1 MEIRAITVNATGT
14 AAERGIQGIGLP
26 STNRAETENRSAFG
40 PECRVTISQEGKNLS
55 RRHEA
60 RTLQAEASAQDTQA
74 VQAERILQRLKED
87 KDQDRDI
94 NEKYRNEL
102 DEIDRKINT
111 LNSTKLSDEDFVKQ
125 QKLLEG
131 MRNMKAFQAEQ
142 NQKNAKAAREMAMQS
157 AGYKD
162 EIDENN
168 RELVTLLRTIKEAE
182 KAEEERE
189 NGKTADGGNGDNG
202 GSGVSGS
209 NGIAPFGTVNSAGDV
224 INGAAVQFMMSSVKR
239 EWNSQEAFADLAEEG
254 RWMVDHADNIAR
266 NVLTE
271 TENLRAAL
279 DDEAF
284 SDEQIDEMMRL
295 LRDGTANKWFAEE
308 ARKRGWTI
316 GMELNYKDIAQNRN
330 PGQWNL
336 TFAQAAKVQHD
347 EKNPLSGMMQTKKDM
362 MQSAIDADLG
372 VERRNSI
379 DETSRKLEE
388 EVKKLIDERNDI
400 DRIPEDKK
408 EDEEQPKKLWTE
420 QPSKL
425 QEE

>member
-26 STNRAETENRSAFG
+26 STNRAETENRSVFG

-55 RRHEA
+55 RRQEA
-60 RTLQAEASAQDTQA
+60 HTLQAEASAQDTQA
-74 VQAERILQRLKED
+74 VQAERILLRLQEED
-87 KDQDRDI
+87 QGRDI
-94 NEKYRNEL
+94 NEKYRDEL

-111 LNSTKLSDEDFVKQ
+111 LNSSKLSDEDIVKQ

-168 RELVTLLRTIKEAE
+168 RELVTLLRTIREAE

-189 NGKTADGGNGDNG
+189 NGKTADGG
-202 GSGVSGS
+202 SSVSGS
-209 NGIAPFGTVNSAGDV
+209 NGIVPFGTVNSAGDV
-224 INGAAVQFMMSSVKR
+224 INGAAVQFMMSSVER
-239 EWNSQEAFADLAEEG
+239 ERNSQAAFADMAEEG

-295 LRDGTANKWFAEE
+295 LRDGTANQWFAEE
-308 ARKRGWTI
+308 ARKRGWAI
-316 GMELNYKDIAQNRN
+316 GMELNYKEIAQNRN

-347 EKNPLSGMMQTKKDM
+347 VKNPLSGMMQTKKDM

-372 VERRNSI
+372 VERRNSL
-379 DETSRKLEE
+379 DETSRELEE

-400 DRIPEDKK
+400 DRISEDKK
-408 EDEEQPKKLWTE
+408 EDEEQQKKLWTE
-420 QPSKL
+420 QPSEL
-425 QEE
+425 QEEG